1 MRIDASGNVGIGK
14 TPSGFTG
21 GKLDVAGFG
30 YFNFNATNEYVRVGA
45 TSGGTAEIYRNAGDL
60 GYTVETSYNHKWYT
74 GGTERMRIDSSGNVG
89 IGRTPDQRLQI
100 AAPTAVQY
108 DMFVGSTRTLTLY
121 ADATQTII
129 GNPTAVPMIFRTS
142 DTERFRIA
150 SSGET
155 TFTGNTTFSAAN
167 FAGKLG
173 TAAGYGYWSNSDV
186 TSFIQIN
193 GSSNAVPYR
202 VYVAAQSNGVYMA
215 ANATSWTAN
224 SDARLKNITGTFTNA
239 LADVL
244 QIQAVKFTWK
254 SDVENRP
261 CVGLI
266 AQSVEKVLPEAVS
279 KGTMNNSEDK
289 TEYLGVQYTEVIPL
303 LVAAIQELKTTVD
316 AQAAQIAALESN

>member
-1 MRIDASGNVGIGK
+1 MSLI
-14 TPSGFTG
+14 
-21 GKLDVAGFG
+21 LDG
-30 YFNFNATNEYVRVGA
+30 TNGLSDVD
-45 TSGGTAEIYRNAGDL
+45 GTAATPAIRGTDAN
-60 GYTVETSYNHKWYT
+60 T
-74 GGTERMRIDSSGNVG
+74 GIFFPAADTIAFSEGGAESMRIDSSGNVG
-89 IGRTPDQRLQI
+89 IGTTSPSTYSAKL
-100 AAPTAVQY
+100 AVVSSSGPANQWL
-108 DMFVGSTRTLTLY
+108 VGGSSAGAY
-121 ADATQTII
+121 AYYSNNAQTSSANAFIVGQGWATGSDNICFLNSN
-129 GNPTAVPMIFRTS
+129 GANPLIFATTS
-142 DTERFRIA
+142 TERFRIA

-155 TFTGNTTFSAAN
+155 TFTGFTSFTATN

-173 TAAGYGYWSNSDV
+173 TASSYGYWSNSDV

-244 QIQAVKFTWK
+244 QIEAVKFTWK
-254 SDVENRP
+254 SDAENRP

-279 KGTMNNSEDK
+279 KGALNNSEDK

-303 LVAAIQELKTTVD
+303 LVAAIQELNAKVE
-316 AQAAQIAALESN
+316 AQAIEIAELKAK